1 MKDNNKSDVHFPVS
15 HNVEAM
21 HESTTLA
28 AAQVAMGLRERGF
41 DVLDLS
47 VGEPDFDT
55 PEFVDELAWE
65 GIQKGFTRYTAISGM
80 KIFKEAIA
88 SFYGEQ
94 FDTDFPPGEVAAA
107 CGGKQGLF
115 NAACTILDPNDE
127 LLIPKPYWVTFPE
140 IGNFCRAKNVLIE
153 TEETDFILTADQV
166 KASITDKTKLLIVNS
181 PNNPTG
187 RVIPPDE
194 MRRIVEVCA
203 ERNVYVLTDEC
214 YLYFVY
220 PPRAPFTSA
229 SLPAELRKYV
239 CVGGSFSKTY
249 AMTGWRI
256 GFTIAN
262 PEWTAAM
269 VKLQSHSATHPTSF
283 VQYACAKAL
292 QDAGRTIESVR
303 AMTAEYERRRDW
315 LIPALNEIDGF
326 KCAMPEGAFYAFVDV
341 RDLLG
346 TDFKCSADVAEFL
359 LRDAYT
365 VVTDG
370 AGFGADGFLRISYA
384 TSMENLHAAVE
395 RMQSTLSLSK
405 RGKAV

>member
-1 MKDNNKSDVHFPVS
+1 MNDSLSKSAKFPVAE
-15 HNVEAM
+15 NVAAM
-21 HESTTLA
+21 HGSSTLLA
-28 AAQVAMGLRERGF
+28 AQAAADLRERGF

-55 PEFVDELAWE
+55 PEFVKELAWE
-65 GIQKGFTRYTAISGM
+65 GLQHGVTKYTPISGM
-80 KIFKEAIA
+80 KMFREAIA

-94 FDTDFPPGEVAAA
+94 FNTDFSPAEVVAA

-115 NAACTILDPNDE
+115 NAACTILNPDDE
-127 LLIPKPYWVTFPE
+127 VLIPKPYWVTFPE
-140 IGNFCRAKNVLIE
+140 IATFCGAKSVFIE
-153 TEETDFILTADQV
+153 TAETEFVLTADQV
-166 KASITDKTKLLIVNS
+166 RAAMTDKTKLLIINS

-187 RVIPPDE
+187 RVVPPEE
-194 MRRIVEVCA
+194 MRRIAEVCA
-203 ERNVYVLTDEC
+203 EKNVYLLTDEC
-214 YLYFVY
+214 YLYFAY

-229 SLPAELRKYV
+229 SMPKELRKFV

-256 GFTIAN
+256 GYTIAN
-262 PEWTAAM
+262 AEWTAAIA
-269 VKLQSHSATHPTSF
+269 KLQSHSATHPTSF

-292 QDAGRTIESVR
+292 QDAARTIDSVHT
-303 AMTAEYERRRDW
+303 MTAEYERRRDW
-315 LIPALNEIDGF
+315 LIPALNEIEGF

-341 RDLLG
+341 RELL
-346 TDFKCSADVAEFL
+346 DDEFKKSADIADFL

-384 TSMENLHAAVE
+384 TSMQNLQKAVE
-395 RMQSTLSLSK
+395 RIKSVLSLSK
-405 RGKAV
+405 RKTVA

>member
-1 MKDNNKSDVHFPVS
+1 MKDNSKTDAPFPVS
-15 HNVEAM
+15 DNVATM
-21 HESTTLA
+21 HQSSTLA
-28 AAQVAMGLRERGF
+28 AAQVAMDLRERGF

-55 PEFVDELAWE
+55 PQFVKELAWE
-65 GIQKGFTRYTAISGM
+65 GLQKGFTRYTAISGM
-80 KIFKEAIA
+80 KMFRESIA
-88 SFYGEQ
+88 SYFGEQ
-94 FDTDFPPGEVAAA
+94 FGTDFSPAEVVAA

-115 NAACTILDPNDE
+115 NAACTILNPDDE

-140 IGNFCRAKNVLIE
+140 IGNFCRAKNVFIE
-153 TEETDFILTADQV
+153 TEETDFVLRAEQV
-166 KASITDKTKLLIVNS
+166 KASITDKTKLLIINS

-187 RVIPPDE
+187 RVISGDE

-203 ERNVYVLTDEC
+203 ERGVYVLTDEC
-214 YLYFVY
+214 YLYFAY
-220 PPRAPFTSA
+220 PPQSPFTSA
-229 SLPAELRKYV
+229 SLPSELRKYI

-262 PEWTAAM
+262 PEWTAAI
-269 VKLQSHSATHPTSF
+269 VKLQGHSATHPTSF

-292 QDAGRTIESVR
+292 QNVEQTVDSVR

-326 KCAMPEGAFYAFVDV
+326 RCEMPEGAFYAFVDV

-346 TDFKCSADVAEFL
+346 TDFKHSADVAEFL

-370 AGFGADGFLRISYA
+370 VGFGADGFLRISYA
-384 TSMENLHAAVE
+384 TSMENLQAAVD
-395 RMQSTLSLSK
+395 RMRSALSLSK

>member
-1 MKDNNKSDVHFPVS
+1 MKDNSKSSAQFPVS
-15 HNVEAM
+15 DNVSAM
-21 HESTTLA
+21 HQSSTLA
-28 AAQVAMGLRERGF
+28 AAQVAMDLKERGF

-55 PEFVDELAWE
+55 PQFVKELAWE
-65 GIQKGFTRYTAISGM
+65 GLKKGFTRYTAISGM
-80 KIFKEAIA
+80 KMFRESIA
-88 SFYGEQ
+88 SYFGEQ
-94 FDTDFPPGEVAAA
+94 FGTDFSPDEVVAA

-115 NAACTILDPNDE
+115 NAACTILNPDDE

-140 IGNFCRAKNVLIE
+140 IGNFCRAKNVFIE
-153 TEETDFILTADQV
+153 TEETDFVLTADQV
-166 KASITDKTKLLIVNS
+166 KASITDKTKLLIINS

-187 RVIPPDE
+187 RVIPSDE
-194 MRRIVEVCA
+194 MRRIVEACA

-214 YLYFVY
+214 YLYFAY
-220 PPRAPFTSA
+220 PPQAPFTSA
-229 SLPAELRKYV
+229 SLPSELRKYV

-262 PEWTAAM
+262 PEWTAAI
-269 VKLQSHSATHPTSF
+269 VKLQGHSATHPTSF

-292 QDAGRTIESVR
+292 KDVEQTVDSVR

-326 KCAMPEGAFYAFVDV
+326 RCEMPEGAFYAFVDV
-341 RDLLG
+341 SELLG
-346 TDFKCSADVAEFL
+346 TDFKRSADVAEFL

-384 TSMENLHAAVE
+384 TSMENLHAAVD
-395 RMQSTLSLSK
+395 RIKSVLSLSK

>member
-1 MKDNNKSDVHFPVS
+1 MKDNAKVRSPFPVS
-15 HNVEAM
+15 DNVAAM
-21 HESTTLA
+21 HESSTLA
-28 AAQVAMGLRERGF
+28 AAQVAMDLRERGF

-55 PEFVDELAWE
+55 PEFVKELAWE
-65 GIQKGFTRYTAISGM
+65 GMEKGFTRYTAISGM
-80 KIFKEAIA
+80 KMFREAIA

-94 FDTDFPPGEVAAA
+94 FDTDFSPGEVAAA

-115 NAACTILDPNDE
+115 NAACTILDPGDE

-140 IGNFCRAKNVLIE
+140 IGNFCRAKNVFIE

-166 KASITDKTKLLIVNS
+166 KASITDKTKLLIINS

-187 RVIPPDE
+187 RVIPSDE
-194 MRRIVEVCA
+194 LRRIIEACA

-214 YLYFVY
+214 YLYFAY
-220 PPRAPFTSA
+220 PPQAPFTSA
-229 SLPAELRKYV
+229 SLPGELRRFV
-239 CVGGSFSKTY
+239 CIGGSFSKTY

-256 GFTIAN
+256 GYTVAN
-262 PEWTAAM
+262 IEWTSAI
-269 VKLQSHSATHPTSF
+269 VKLQGHSATHPTSF

-292 QDAGRTIESVR
+292 QDAGRTLTSVHT
-303 AMTAEYERRRDW
+303 MTAEYERRRDW
-315 LIPALNEIDGF
+315 LIPALNEIGGF

-341 RDLLG
+341 RELLG
-346 TDFKCSADVAEFL
+346 KDFRSSADVAEFL

-384 TSMENLHAAVE
+384 TSMENLQAAVE
-395 RMQSTLSLSK
+395 RMTSALALSK
-405 RGKAV
+405 RGKSV